1 MTVTSSTKTTDEGKK
16 ATAKLPTSIMPS
28 ARAVAKW
35 IHPASSCACASKLNQ
50 PLRVKRL
57 APTAV
62 VPTRGSSSAAG
73 FDLYASRPAVVPAR
87 GKAMVDTDI
96 SIALPE
102 GTYGRVAPRSGL
114 AAKHSIDTGA
124 GVIDVDYRGPLKV
137 ILFNLSDVDFSIS
150 AGDRIAQLI
159 LEEVRMAPAV
169 EVDDLDVTERG
180 EGGFGSTGGFGVPP
194 VAPAP
199 PA

>member
-1 MTVTSSTKTTDEGKK
+1 MTATSNTSTKGNDDGKK
-16 ATAKLPTSIMPS
+16 ATSKLPTTVMPS

-35 IHPASSCACASKLNQ
+35 IHPASTCACASKLSQ

-57 APTAV
+57 APEAII
-62 VPTRGSSSAAG
+62 PTRGSASAAG
-73 FDLYASRPAVVPAR
+73 FDLYASQPTTVPAR

-102 GTYGRVAPRSGL
+102 GTYGRIAPRSGL

-124 GVIDVDYRGPLKV
+124 GVIDVDYRGPIKV
-137 ILFNLSDVDFSIS
+137 ILFNFSDADFAIS
-150 AGDRIAQLI
+150 TGDRIAQLI
-159 LEEVRMAPAV
+159 LEEVRLAPAV

-180 EGGFGSTGGFGVPP
+180 EGGFGSTGGFGI
-194 VAPAP
+194 APAQ
-199 PA
+199 

>member
-1 MTVTSSTKTTDEGKK
+1 MTLTSNIVKGNDDGKK
-16 ATAKLPTSIMPS
+16 ATAKLPTTIMPS

-35 IHPASSCACASKLNQ
+35 IHPASTCACASKLNQ

-57 APTAV
+57 APEAII
-62 VPTRGSSSAAG
+62 PTRGSASAAG
-73 FDLYASRPAVVPAR
+73 FDLYASRDSTVPAR

-102 GTYGRVAPRSGL
+102 GTYGRIAPRSGL

-124 GVIDVDYRGPLKV
+124 GVIDADYRGPIKV
-137 ILFNLSDVDFSIS
+137 ILFNFSDADFSIA

-159 LEEVRMAPAV
+159 LEEVRLAPAV
-169 EVDDLDVTERG
+169 EVEDLDVTERG
-180 EGGFGSTGGFGVPP
+180 EGGFGSTGGFGGA
-194 VAPAP
+194 APAQ
-199 PA
+199 